1 MTIKITSATFSAC
14 VVGKD
19 GIPDDQLPA
28 IALVGRSNVGKS
40 SLINC
45 ITGRRE
51 LARTSSLPGK
61 TLTINYYCINDEF
74 YLVDLPGYG
83 YAKASKVTRQR
94 IQNMMNEFFAE
105 SKNLKGVIQVL
116 DIRHKP
122 SPLDTQMQGW
132 IKDQKL
138 NSVAVLTKADKLSHQ
153 QTLKM
158 RNAIMRDLKLGF
170 AMTFSAKSAA
180 GKDDFL
186 EIVEKIIAGLEIR
199 SSDARPKKQQPR
211 ANADKTRR
219 GGEKS
224 AKASGDKRTERN
236 ENRNKRQN
244 GKSQSGK
251 PAAARPCEK
260 EADLTGNTDIPGKPG
275 DSPLEHPEKS
285 GETQEQKTGQSRRRR
300 WKNRKNRSGD
310 SRKKQP
316 ET

>member
-19 GIPDDQLPA
+19 GIPDDNLPV

-61 TLTINYYCINDEF
+61 TLTINYYCINEEF

-122 SPLDTQMQGW
+122 SPLDTQMQSW
-132 IKDQKL
+132 IRDQKL
-138 NSVAVLTKADKLSHQ
+138 NSLAVLTKADKLSHQ
-153 QTLKM
+153 QVVKM
-158 RNAIMRDLKLGF
+158 RASIAKDLKLGF
-170 AMTFSAKSAA
+170 SMVFSAKTST
-180 GKDDFL
+180 GKEDFL
-186 EIVEKIIAGLEIR
+186 DAVEKVIAGLEIK
-199 SSDARPKKQQPR
+199 SSESRGRRPHPQPR
-211 ANADKTRR
+211 QGAERSQRAGESGSRSGRERQPDRERKPGRDRPADKQPDKQPDKQS
-219 GGEKS
+219 EKIPS
-224 AKASGDKRTERN
+224 PDKPTPKPDN
-236 ENRNKRQN
+236 
-244 GKSQSGK
+244 QS
-251 PAAARPCEK
+251 
-260 EADLTGNTDIPGKPG
+260 
-275 DSPLEHPEKS
+275 SPRPEK
-285 GETQEQKTGQSRRRR
+285 TEQSTEQRPGQSRRRR
-300 WKNRKNRSGD
+300 WKNRKNRGEGD
-310 SRKKQP
+310 KKKQP